1 MAAFPTEIN
10 QAQSHQAP
18 PGGAA
23 LSGPGSMQPFQS
35 IDATQS
41 AGQGNNRYGS
51 NPEAAAQDNAG
62 RVPGA
67 PIHYVG
73 GGSGE
78 STGGS
83 ARHFWDMYNGI
94 LHQTSNFRSML
105 LYCYIWINQYKV
117 ILNIKMKH
125 V

>member
-1 MAAFPTEIN
+1 
-10 QAQSHQAP
+10 
-18 PGGAA
+18 
-23 LSGPGSMQPFQS
+23 MQPFQS

-83 ARHFWDMYNGI
+83 ARHFWDWYNWI
-94 LHQTSNFRSML
+94 LVTPTFQHQVHFDV
-105 LYCYIWINQYKV
+105 YYYIV
-117 ILNIKMKH
+117 IFELTNIK
-125 V
+125 